1 MERLVISLSSDASS
15 VQTVDVRQLDT
26 SHVAITMRRT
36 RVVEQRPGRYS
47 PGDDDVMYLPATAAE
62 CRRLAAMLSIA
73 ASAIESTPPQEKKHD
88 SSFA

>member
-1 MERLVISLSSDASS
+1 MERLVISMSSDASS

-62 CRRLAAMLSIA
+62 CRRLAAMLAIA
-73 ASAIESTPPQEKKHD
+73 ASAIENKPLEQK
-88 SSFA
+88 A